1 MSNDVKVKNE
11 KNKKEK
17 KEVSKEE
24 VRKKQEKIILVTR
37 IVGVS
42 FFVIGLLIIFI
53 TAIIRGR
60 SVEPKEDVIIFES
73 SAESIAL
80 YPEDKNILE
89 DEYLVLNNID
99 EFNNFINH
107 IDEWYNESLSN
118 YSVVVSEYDNLDDV
132 RKQELID
139 KYKTLNDGRYKKL
152 KQLIGDTEIN
162 ENTFSKNAVIVVED
176 ITSHMVLQDYTLNDI
191 CLNEGK
197 LNIYINKDVVG
208 VVGDITSSL
217 YFIELDKSYVEN
229 NIVINVSTDNNS
241 EPGVDYKPIIYIYPE
256 MEMDVNVRLGYSN
269 LLTVSYPKY
278 ESGWDVHALKDG
290 TLIDKD
296 TNRELYALYYE
307 SINKLDFKVE
317 EDGFVVRGDD
327 SASFL
332 EDKLSILGLNSK
344 EKNEFIIYW
353 LPILESNKYNYI
365 RFASMNEINE
375 NMPLDIEPKPD
386 SVIRVLMTFKGL
398 ENEIKIDEQVLT
410 PVVRNGYSVV
420 EWGGT
425 IIK

>member
-1 MSNDVKVKNE
+1 MYC
-11 KNKKEK
+11 
-17 KEVSKEE
+17 KEV
-24 VRKKQEKIILVTR
+24 VLVP
-37 IVGVS
+37 V
-42 FFVIGLLIIFI
+42 
-53 TAIIRGR
+53 
-60 SVEPKEDVIIFES
+60 
-73 SAESIAL
+73 
-80 YPEDKNILE
+80 
-89 DEYLVLNNID
+89 
-99 EFNNFINH
+99 
-107 IDEWYNESLSN
+107 
-118 YSVVVSEYDNLDDV
+118 
-132 RKQELID
+132 
-139 KYKTLNDGRYKKL
+139 
-152 KQLIGDTEIN
+152 
-162 ENTFSKNAVIVVED
+162 
-176 ITSHMVLQDYTLNDI
+176 
-191 CLNEGK
+191 
-197 LNIYINKDVVG
+197 

-229 NIVINVSTDNNS
+229 NIVVNVSTDNNS

-278 ESGWDVHALKDG
+278 ENGWNVQALKDG

-307 SINKLDFKVE
+307 SINKLNFKVE
-317 EDGFVVRGDD
+317 EDGFIVKGDD

-344 EKNEFIIYW
+344 ETNEFIIYW

>member
-1 MSNDVKVKNE
+1 MSNDTKVKNE
-11 KNKKEK
+11 KNIKEK
-17 KEVSKEE
+17 KDVSKEE
-24 VRKKQEKIILVTR
+24 ARKTQEKIILVTR

-60 SVEPKEDVIIFES
+60 SDEPKEDVIIFES

-139 KYKTLNDGRYKKL
+139 EYKTLNDGRYKKL

-176 ITSHMVLQDYTLNDI
+176 ITSHMVLQNYTLNDI

-241 EPGVDYKPIIYIYPE
+241 EPDVAYKPIIYIYPE

-278 ESGWDVHALKDG
+278 ENGWDVHALKDS

-307 SINKLDFKVE
+307 SINKLNFKVE
-317 EDGFVVRGDD
+317 EDGFIVKGDD

-344 EKNEFIIYW
+344 EINEFIIYW